1 VGREGGPTRRC
12 AGVFRRVAV
21 RGSDGGMKLGRLR
34 RRAGGVID
42 RRGRGMTLGGG
53 GGYSGGGGFPIPVGG
68 GLGIG
73 AVVVLLIVLFVVPR
87 LTGGDDPFGGALSPF
102 DEGGTVQPGGTGVH
116 PSDPRGQFVDAV
128 MDDVQTTWIDLF
140 DRSGQTYE
148 ETDVVLFDG
157 ATNTGCGRATSDVG
171 PFYCPADR
179 LVYIDLGFFDELEN
193 RFGAPGDF
201 AEAYVIAHEVG
212 HHVQNLLGIDPQVR
226 QMVLDDPSRRSD
238 LSIRQELQ
246 ADCFAGVWG
255 RAAQGAG
262 VLEAG
267 DLEEGIGAAAA
278 VGDDRIQKAATGR
291 INPETWTHGS
301 SEQRVQWFQ
310 TGFQVGNPDAC
321 DTFGTDI

>member
-1 VGREGGPTRRC
+1 MGSASSMGGF
-12 AGVFRRVAV
+12 G
-21 RGSDGGMKLGRLR
+21 
-34 RRAGGVID
+34 
-42 RRGRGMTLGGG
+42 
-53 GGYSGGGGFPIPVGG
+53 SGGSGFPIGG

-73 AVVVLLIVLFVVPR
+73 GIIIILLLVFIVPKL
-87 LTGGDDPFGGALSPF
+87 LGGSDPLGGATDPFGQ
-102 DEGGTVQPGGTGVH
+102 EGPVAAGGTGV
-116 PSDPRGQFVDAV
+116 DPTDPMGEFVDAV
-128 MDDVQTTWIDLF
+128 TDDVQTTWIDIF
-140 DRSGQTYE
+140 ERTGKTYE
-148 ETDVVLFDG
+148 ETNVVLFEG
-157 ATNTGCGRATSDVG
+157 GVNTGCGQATSDVG

-179 LVYIDLGFFDELEN
+179 QVYIDLGFFKELET

-201 AEAYVIAHEVG
+201 AEAYVIAHEIA
-212 HHVQNLLGIDPQVR
+212 HHVQTLLGIDTQVQQAVR
-226 QMVLDDPSRRSD
+226 DDPSRRND

-267 DLEEGIGAAAA
+267 DLEEGLKAAAA

-301 SEQRVQWFQ
+301 SEQRVQWFR

-321 DTFGTDI
+321 DTFSTDI

>member
-1 VGREGGPTRRC
+1 
-12 AGVFRRVAV
+12 
-21 RGSDGGMKLGRLR
+21 MKLGRLR
-34 RRAGGVID
+34 RRSGGVID
-42 RRGRGMTLGGG
+42 HRGRGMTFGGG
-53 GGYSGGGGFPIPVGG
+53 GGGFSTGGGGFPIPIGGG

-73 AVVVLLIVLFVVPR
+73 AIVVLLIVLFVVPR
-87 LTGGDDPFGGALSPF
+87 LTGGDDPLSPF
-102 DEGGTVQPGGTGVH
+102 DDGGTVQPGGENVDPT
-116 PSDPRGQFVDAV
+116 DPRGQFVDAV
-128 MDDVQTTWIDLF
+128 MDDVQTTWDDIFQRAGEQYRDT
-140 DRSGQTYE
+140 S
-148 ETDVVLFDG
+148 VVLFDG
-157 ATNTGCGRATSDVG
+157 GENTGCGQATSDVG
-171 PFYCPADR
+171 PFYCPADE
-179 LVYIDLGFFDELEN
+179 LVYIDPGFFDELED

-212 HHVQNLLGIDPQVR
+212 HHVQHLLGIDANVQQLVR
-226 QMVLDDPSRRSD
+226 DDPSRRGD

-278 VGDDRIQKAATGR
+278 VGDDRIQQAATGR

-301 SEQRVQWFQ
+301 SEQRVQWFR

-321 DTFGTDI
+321 DTFNTDI

>member
-1 VGREGGPTRRC
+1 
-12 AGVFRRVAV
+12 
-21 RGSDGGMKLGRLR
+21 MKLGRLR

-42 RRGRGMTLGGG
+42 RRGRGMTFGGG
-53 GGYSGGGGFPIPVGG
+53 GGGFSSGGGFPLPIGGGGF
-68 GLGIG
+68 GIG
-73 AVVVLLIVLFVVPR
+73 AIVVLLIVLFVVPR
-87 LTGGDDPFGGALSPF
+87 ITGDDAFGGALSPF
-102 DEGGTVQPGGTGVH
+102 DDGGTVQPGGSGVD
-116 PSDPRGQFVDAV
+116 PSDPRGEFVDAV
-128 MDDVQTTWIDLF
+128 MDDVQTTWIDVF
-140 DRSGQTYE
+140 QRSGQEYQ
-148 ETDVVLFDG
+148 ETNVVLFEG
-157 ATNTGCGRATSDVG
+157 VTSTGCGQAGSEVG
-171 PFYCPADR
+171 PFYCPADQ
-179 LVYIDLGFFDELEN
+179 LVYIDLGFFDELEQ

-212 HHVQNLLGIDPQVR
+212 HHVQHLLGIDAEVR
-226 QMVLDDPSRRSD
+226 QLVADDPSRRSD

-278 VGDDRIQKAATGR
+278 VGDDRIQRAATGR
-291 INPETWTHGS
+291 IDRESWTHGS

-321 DTFGTDI
+321 DTFNTDL